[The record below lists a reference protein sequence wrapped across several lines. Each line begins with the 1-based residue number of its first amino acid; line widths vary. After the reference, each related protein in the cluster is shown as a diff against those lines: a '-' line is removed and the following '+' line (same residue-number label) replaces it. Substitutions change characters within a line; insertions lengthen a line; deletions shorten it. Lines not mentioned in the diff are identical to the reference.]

1 MERLTERKE
10 MAGCNAA
17 FVPGNSCFYSSRY
30 RMFAGDAIERL
41 AAIED
46 ILGDTYD
53 LSRLRELLE
62 VCKGKTPDQ
71 VAGIFEEWSHYLK
84 FSAEKN
90 AIEGALNSIYQGGGV
105 DYGRLSKLV
114 EADRDGRCVVLP
126 CKKGEMLKRNGLDYR
141 VDHVNIVFTTF
152 AHDETVTGRERLGLF
167 TVEQAEAALNERKAV
182 DDSWFMKRFTKVI

>member
-10 MAGCNAA
+10 LVGRNAA

-30 RMFAGDAIERL
+30 GMFAGDAIELL

-46 ILGDTYD
+46 ILGDEYD
-53 LSRLRELLE
+53 LDRLRELLE

-90 AIEGALNSIYQGGGV
+90 AIEGALNSIYQGGEA
-105 DYGRLSKLV
+105 DYGRLRELV

-126 CKKGEMLKRNGLDYR
+126 CKKGEMLKRIGD
-141 VDHVNIVFTTF
+141 V
-152 AHDETVTGRERLGLF
+152 
-167 TVEQAEAALNERKAV
+167 K
-182 DDSWFMKRFTKVI
+182 

>member
-1 MERLTERKE
+1 MERYTEKNRDRCEMCCSSVDGVCVEGWLTCDIRETYE
-10 MAGCNAA
+10 L
-17 FVPGNSCFYSSRY
+17 
-30 RMFAGDAIERL
+30 L

-90 AIEGALNSIYQGGGV
+90 AIEGALNSIYQGGEV
-105 DYGRLSKLV
+105 DYGRLRELV
-114 EADRDGRCVVLP
+114 EADREGRCVVLP
-126 CKKGEMLKRNGLDYR
+126 CKKGEPR
-141 VDHVNIVFTTF
+141 
-152 AHDETVTGRERLGLF
+152 
-167 TVEQAEAALNERKAV
+167 Q
-182 DDSWFMKRFTKVI
+182 MKEKLLTISGS